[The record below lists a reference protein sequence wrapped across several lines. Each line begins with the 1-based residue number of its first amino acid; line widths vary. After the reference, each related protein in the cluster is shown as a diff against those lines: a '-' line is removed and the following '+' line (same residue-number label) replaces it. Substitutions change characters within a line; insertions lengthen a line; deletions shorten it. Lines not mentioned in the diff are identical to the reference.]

1 MVGTNLL
8 ELSSSWAL
16 NPPKKCPKCGAKV
29 KTFYINLNLDQV
41 GMNYDSHK
49 KVGVKPCAC
58 FQ

>member
-8 ELSSSWAL
+8 EFSSSWAL
-16 NPPKKCPKCGAKV
+16 NPPKKCPKCGSKV

-41 GMNYDSHK
+41 GINFDSHK
-49 KVGVKPCAC
+49 QMGVKPAC